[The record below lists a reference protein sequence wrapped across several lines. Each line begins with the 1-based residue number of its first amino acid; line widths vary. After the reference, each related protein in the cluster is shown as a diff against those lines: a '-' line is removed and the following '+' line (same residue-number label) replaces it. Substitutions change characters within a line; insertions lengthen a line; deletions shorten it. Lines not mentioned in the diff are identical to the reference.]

1 MPFWPLAIPQRPL
14 RNGYSDT
21 APNNL
26 LRSDM
31 ETGPAKVRR
40 RGNARPH
47 VAQVTYI
54 MSNEESAVFEEF
66 AIVTL
71 AGGSL
76 AFDWWHPVLERYVR
90 ARLLTGE
97 EGLFT
102 RTYFSESLKWQYAI
116 SIEYW
121 PDIPVDATTTE

>member
-1 MPFWPLAIPQRPL
+1 MPVWPLALPQRPL
-14 RNGYSDT
+14 RNGYSDS

-47 VAQVTYI
+47 NAQVTYI
-54 MSNEESAVFEEF
+54 MSNEQAEVFEEF
-66 AIVTL
+66 ATVTL
-71 AGGSL
+71 AEGSI
-76 AFDWWHPVLERYVR
+76 AFDWWHPRLKKYVR

-97 EGLFT
+97 NGLFT
-102 RTYFSESLKWQYAI
+102 RTYYSDSLAWQYDLT
-116 SIEYW
+116 IEYW
-121 PDIPVDATTTE
+121 PDIPIA